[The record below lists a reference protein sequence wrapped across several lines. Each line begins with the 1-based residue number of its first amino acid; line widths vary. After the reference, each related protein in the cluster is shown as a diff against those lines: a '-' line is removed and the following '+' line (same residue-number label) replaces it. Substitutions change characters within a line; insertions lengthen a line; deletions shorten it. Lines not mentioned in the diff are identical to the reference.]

1 MLLLCCYYIDIIIT
15 CYILCIRLN
24 ILTYCDFQ
32 FFNVAPTM
40 QLFKEANIY
49 HDLNDADGS
58 IKFCKRVNALITA
71 MNSRTP
77 ENSLRLDNE
86 IYKVNLQ
93 VKFTEYI
100 FTEYIQHI

>member
-1 MLLLCCYYIDIIIT
+1 MKLNVLC
-15 CYILCIRLN
+15 N
-24 ILTYCDFQ
+24 FQ

-40 QLFKEANIY
+40 QILKEANIH

-77 ENSLRLDNE
+77 KNSLRPDNK
-86 IYKVNLQ
+86 IYKVIIYNIASD
-93 VKFTEYI
+93 FI
-100 FTEYIQHI
+100 I